1 MPKSRKS
8 FSVKIKSRR
17 LILKKA
23 RATTSLDHSQQ
34 DLLVTDTDESDSF
47 SSDVDIEQE
56 IEPNVFSAEE
66 MLHSN
71 DSSYSGSDIE
81 PETIQKHLSVS
92 GRRIVD
98 LKYFLDALK
107 SLQHVGFGCSFF
119 DIDVISEKIEGLE
132 STLTFKCNVCN
143 KIDTVKTGDIESSFG
158 SANRA
163 GVISAISVGIGYTQF
178 SEMLATIDIPQM
190 SNKTYLKYH
199 NSISSSVNNVNQR
212 LMTEAAIEETKLS
225 EETNIDHIPTIAV
238 IADGAWGKRS
248 YRRNYSSLS
257 GVASII
263 GAKTKK
269 NLYMDVKNKYCF
281 LCARGRDTHDH
292 ECFRNWS
299 KTSTAME
306 SAIILEGFKQSISR
320 HNLIY
325 SKLIGDGDSSVY
337 KKLTEIAPYGP
348 SFYINKIECRNH
360 LLRNYINKLSDL
372 SKDSKYPKY
381 RRDYICS
388 PSSLGRFRNAV
399 VKAIAHRKEETIPLD
414 TRIDNLKNDILN
426 SPYHILGRHQQC
438 QKYFCNGAKDGEE
451 DLVDV
456 YSQCGL
462 LEAITTIVQR
472 LASHASS
479 LLYDTDTNPAETFN
493 SIVAK
498 FMAAISYNSGG
509 KLLSLL
515 HEDLCGRPPGH
526 YMAKFLNTKIR
537 RDKHTTTK
545 RCSRTRRFAVA
556 DCDYGMP
563 DDSIFSDLCQE
574 EYEMKATEFLNDL
587 QNFYKKKI
595 ETGTL
600 TQSKSDVWKVE
611 RKKRLTASNFG
622 KVCKL
627 RKTTCTSK
635 TVSFLLYNLFRG
647 NIYTN
652 FGIDSES
659 KAIEEFEKIYK
670 LEVVKCGLMIDEEMP
685 FLACSPDGLVQN
697 DSVIEIKSSL
707 KSGEHDPL
715 EACRLNLIDYCV
727 LNSEKNKIMLKRNHN
742 YYYQIQGILHIT
754 KRTKCYF
761 IVYTQKGIHV
771 EEIERD
777 DTFWRERMIQKLK
790 EFYVQSLLPELVDSR
805 RCRGLKIRTVYM
817 SN

>member
-143 KIDTVKTGDIESSFG
+143 KIDTVKTGDIESSYG

-178 SEMLATIDIPQM
+178 SEMLATMDIPQM

-212 LMTEAAIEETKLS
+212 LMTEAAMEETKLS
-225 EETNIDHIPTIAV
+225 EETNIDHIPTIA
-238 IADGAWGKRS
+238 
-248 YRRNYSSLS
+248 
-257 GVASII
+257 ASII

-479 LLYDTDTNPAETFN
+479 LLYDTDTNSAETFN

-498 FMAAISYNSGG
+498 FVGGKRINFSLKGSYKLRCEMAAISYNSGG

-563 DDSIFSDLCQE
+563 DDSITSDLCQE

-587 QNFYKKKI
+587 QNVDKKKI

-635 TVSFLLYNLFRG
+635 TAR
-647 NIYTN
+647 
-652 FGIDSES
+652 
-659 KAIEEFEKIYK
+659 EEFEKIYK
-670 LEVVKCGLMIDEEMP
+670 LKVVKCGLMIDEEMP
-685 FLACSPDGLVQN
+685 FLACSPDALL
-697 DSVIEIKSSL
+697 L

-805 RCRGLKIRTVYM
+805 RCWGLKIRTVYM